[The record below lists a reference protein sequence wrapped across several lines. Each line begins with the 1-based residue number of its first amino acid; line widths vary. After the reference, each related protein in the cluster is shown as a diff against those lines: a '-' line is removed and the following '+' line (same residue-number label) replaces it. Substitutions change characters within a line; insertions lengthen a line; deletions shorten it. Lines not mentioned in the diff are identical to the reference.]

1 MRFKTSKPT
10 CPKTGYT
17 SKGSSFAMR
26 KIVAGLALAAM
37 ASIAQPATAKS
48 ETSPYALVVVGTA
61 VNVCMVRYGYFTS
74 DKGVE
79 LLFKW
84 ARKKGLEPYQV
95 ANLMDHPD
103 FDEDL
108 DATIKGMGGCSQ
120 IVADI
125 TRDKSGRMKGLTGG
139 ENSSALGIYD
149 NAEMRN
155 KLLTEKRLYNPN
167 IKKQLELN

>member
-1 MRFKTSKPT
+1 MRFKTSKVT
-10 CPKTGYT
+10 SPKTSYMDMR
-17 SKGSSFAMR
+17 SHYAMR
-26 KIVAGLALAAM
+26 KVLTGLALAVM
-37 ASIAQPATAKS
+37 ASITQPATARS

-108 DATIKGMGGCSQ
+108 DAAIRGMGGCSQ

-125 TRDKSGRMKGLTGG
+125 TRDNSGRMKGLAEGA
-139 ENSSALGIYD
+139 NDSSFALYD
-149 NAEMRN
+149 SAEMRN
-155 KLLTEKRLYNPN
+155 KLLIEKRLYSPN
-167 IKKQLELN
+167 IKKQLEMN